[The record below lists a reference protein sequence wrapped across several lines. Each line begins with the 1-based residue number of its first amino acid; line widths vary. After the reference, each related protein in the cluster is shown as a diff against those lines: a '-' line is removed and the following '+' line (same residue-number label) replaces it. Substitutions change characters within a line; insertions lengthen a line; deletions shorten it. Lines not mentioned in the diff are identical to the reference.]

1 MSAIDK
7 VKMKLA
13 KYDRLTIEE
22 GEHNLL
28 IKPRSE
34 SGFEV
39 EVIDEGDEY
48 IVRFGSFHEHF
59 SSEDEAIKFVGF
71 GLSKRCRLIETFK
84 GSASV
89 KCRVE
94 YHNGVEWEMIGQ
106 AGALLP
112 VLFGK
117 KREVIYQNEVLD

>member
-1 MSAIDK
+1 MSAIDTIK
-7 VKMKLA
+7 EKLA
-13 KYDRLTIEE
+13 KLDRLETEE
-22 GEHNLL
+22 GEHNLI

-39 EVIDEGDEY
+39 EFIDEGDEF
-48 IVRFGSFHEHF
+48 IVRFGNFHEHF
-59 SSEDEAIKFVGF
+59 ESEDEAIKFVGF

-84 GSASV
+84 GSSMV

-94 YHNGVEWEMIGQ
+94 YNNGEDWELIGQ
-106 AGALLP
+106 TGSLIP

-117 KREVIYQNEVLD
+117 KREVIYQNELLD